1 VADMLKGKIR
11 GKNKIETLENVL
23 TFLIVVF
30 SFTLSFSIGLSS
42 FYSRGIVV
50 VIAIISSFLIF
61 ISTIFLVVVWLFRRV

>member
-1 VADMLKGKIR
+1 MADMLKGKIR

-30 SFTLSFSIGLSS
+30 SFALSFSIGLSS

-50 VIAIISSFLIF
+50 VITIISSFLIF